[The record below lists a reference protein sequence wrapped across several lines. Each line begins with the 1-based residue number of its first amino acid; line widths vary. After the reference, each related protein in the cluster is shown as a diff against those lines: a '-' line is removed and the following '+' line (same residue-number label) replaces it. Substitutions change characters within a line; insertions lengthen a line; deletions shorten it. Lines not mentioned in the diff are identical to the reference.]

1 MIVVNNTKELE
12 QKYNLYAIPDDEM
25 VMVLGGLANKE
36 KYNREIYQRRI
47 TYTGR
52 QIKQI
57 IEQMQEIESAMPD
70 SWNDWQKA
78 KYIYET
84 LGNKIEYNRNKEEY
98 KTQQPSNLTVILSR
112 KAICA
117 GYSLLYKEMM
127 DRQGISCDY
136 IRGRATNRAGKTDKH
151 AWNVLQVDGQTFPV
165 DLTWDSGYMQT
176 GEKEL
181 NYFGCDTEFLQSHV
195 PDNDEIN
202 YQYYCYK
209 KESINSINTQDIK
222 KKEIS
227 EEQKIGII
235 NLAIEQNYEKFKSQ
249 YGEEQAKK
257 FVKQAI
263 KTYITQGK
271 ANVFTRQGMAR
282 EQIKEHISQND
293 MMELLIKVYVQ
304 QNETGPNQ
312 GRNVLNE
319 AVQENLKKYN
329 RLQVEQAL
337 RRYIFEMNSK
347 GFTRE
352 NNARKNI
359 EEYMTQ
365 DIAIDTIIENIV
377 ERELELSEK
386 TIILE
391 EQNLNEI
398 NRLYFD
404 GDEFAQVKLS
414 EEKSQKIIPKAMQWI
429 KERTKTRNNE
439 KNSLK
444 ENNYKENFDIN
455 IKEDNQK

>member
-36 KYNREIYQRRI
+36 KYNKEIYQRRI

-57 IEQMQEIESAMPD
+57 IEQMQEIESAIPD
-70 SWNDWQKA
+70 YWNDWQKA

-84 LGNKIEYNRNKEEY
+84 LGNNIEYNRNREEY

-127 DRQGISCDY
+127 DRQGIPCDY

-151 AWNVLQVDGQTFPV
+151 AWNVLQIDGQTFPI

-227 EEQKIGII
+227 EEQKIVII

-257 FVKQAI
+257 LVKQAI

-312 GRNVLNE
+312 GRNVLN
-319 AVQENLKKYN
+319 
-329 RLQVEQAL
+329 
-337 RRYIFEMNSK
+337 
-347 GFTRE
+347 
-352 NNARKNI
+352 
-359 EEYMTQ
+359 
-365 DIAIDTIIENIV
+365 
-377 ERELELSEK
+377 
-386 TIILE
+386 
-391 EQNLNEI
+391 
-398 NRLYFD
+398 
-404 GDEFAQVKLS
+404 
-414 EEKSQKIIPKAMQWI
+414 
-429 KERTKTRNNE
+429 
-439 KNSLK
+439 
-444 ENNYKENFDIN
+444 
-455 IKEDNQK
+455 